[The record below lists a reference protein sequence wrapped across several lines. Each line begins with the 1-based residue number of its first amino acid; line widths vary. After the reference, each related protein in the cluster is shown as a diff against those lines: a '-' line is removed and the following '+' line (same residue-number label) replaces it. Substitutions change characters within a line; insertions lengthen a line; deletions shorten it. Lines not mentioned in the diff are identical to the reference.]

1 MYVKLRL
8 QEHFNDDHQSMMTI
22 KKTRQT
28 ITHAV
33 FCPINVYSGFSI
45 AIGLFLSEK
54 RLFIVLSIVTYFGG
68 GWLLRVM
75 MTFQPKSTDT

>member
-54 RLFIVLSIVTYFGG
+54 RLFIVLSIVTYFDG

-75 MTFQPKSTDT
+75 MTF